1 MRARRTALGDKMH
14 KILSYLLICVGLFII
29 LFALHGMYRVFVG
42 GGAVLALVN
51 FADLTVQTQFG
62 PMVLPMKQASVIAN
76 LILFSLFM
84 GFLVAAGGKLAQ
96 IGCQILKNER
106 IYDALLQLKKEDVT
120 IHTFKNV

>member
-1 MRARRTALGDKMH
+1 MH

-42 GGAVLALVN
+42 GGAVLSLVN

-62 PMVLPMKQASVIAN
+62 PMMLPMKQASVIAN
-76 LILFSLFM
+76 LGLFALFM
-84 GFLVAAGGKLAQ
+84 GFLVAAGGTLAQ

-120 IHTFKNV
+120 VHTFKNV